1 MALPVPVVLLQ
12 PLGPNGPS
20 IDSQGGSNRKKEGN
34 ASHVINSS
42 LNMIFIVISYVKL
55 QSKASVALFVTSCLL
70 DKMLSIIVTPSTS
83 VVDFST
89 ITN

>member
-55 QSKASVALFVTSCLL
+55 QSKCYWLFPSSTKYLIRHNRSLRYSC
-70 DKMLSIIVTPSTS
+70 
-83 VVDFST
+83 
-89 ITN
+89 